1 MKKKEL
7 KKLTVLL
14 CYLRIR
20 EKSNYSP
27 YYNKMDGVGGKDLY
41 TTLLGTPNDNL
52 LDMPNL
58 VILDYVRFF
67 VNFLR

>member
-27 YYNKMDGVGGKDLY
+27 YYNKMDWVGGKDLY
-41 TTLLGTPNDNL
+41 TTLLGTPSDNL
-52 LDMPNL
+52 LDTPNP
-58 VILDYVRFF
+58 VILDYVFF
-67 VNFLR
+67 LSIF